1 MRCDEPWLPA
11 EAQIAYVASWSGAG
25 AVCAYLIWIV
35 AIWMRPGLYLDAG
48 EAMQI
53 GAGLSGAGAL
63 ALTLVELAL
72 H

>member
-11 EAQIAYVASWSGAG
+11 EDKVAYVASWSGVG
-25 AVCAYLIWIV
+25 AVCAYLIWLV
-35 AIWMRPGLYLDAG
+35 ATWRRPSLYFEAG
-48 EAMQI
+48 ESMQI

-63 ALTLVELAL
+63 VWTLVELAL